1 MFSLMTVTSCNIGG
15 IVGGFFGGLVSSAA
29 VATFIFIIVFYQM
42 KKKIGKFENSHKKFA
57 IYCISGN
64 IGGDLNLAIWQ
75 SLTKLPSMQ

>member
-42 KKKIGKFENSHKKFA
+42 KKIGKFENSHKMFA